1 MEKYDGVLKELAAL
15 LVPHL
20 IAHPDMQKLLS
31 GASQLVTREDMADY
45 VTMKLGVLDP
55 IDRKLIEE
63 VVQEKMDDLGPI
75 DKDMVREVCEEV
87 VDASDID
94 DKINDYMCNNF
105 DISDYES
112 EIKDMV
118 DVDDAVETHLNT
130 YLHDE
135 VVSCI
140 QGLQFNVEVSS
151 R

>member
-1 MEKYDGVLKELAAL
+1 MLQDLINENEDTRGPGFPASYKYDGLLRELAAL
-15 LVPHL
+15 LVPH
-20 IAHPDMQKLLS
+20 IVEHPSVQALLG
-31 GASQLVTREDMADY
+31 GAAQLVTREQ
-45 VTMKLGVLDP
+45 V
-55 IDRKLIEE
+55 EE
-63 VVQEKMDDLGPI
+63 IVQEKMDDLGPI
-75 DKDMVREVCEEV
+75 DKDMIREVCEEV

-94 DKINDYMCNNF
+94 DKINEYMCISF
-105 DISDYES
+105 VISDYES

-118 DVDDAVETHLNT
+118 DVDDAVESHLNT

>member
-15 LVPHL
+15 LVPH
-20 IAHPDMQKLLS
+20 IMAHPDMIS
-31 GASQLVTREDMADY
+31 GF
-45 VTMKLGVLDP
+45 GFDP
-55 IDRKLIEE
+55 AAVEE
-63 VVQEKMDDLGPI
+63 IVKAKMDDLGPI

-87 VDASDID
+87 IDASDID

-105 DISDYES
+105 DVSDYAS
-112 EIKDMV
+112 EIKDIV
-118 DVDDAVETHLNT
+118 DVDDAIETHLNT

>member
-1 MEKYDGVLKELAAL
+1 MLQDLINEDTRGPGFPASYKYDGLLRELAAL
-15 LVPHL
+15 LVPH
-20 IAHPDMQKLLS
+20 IVEHPGVQKLLG
-31 GASQLVTREDMADY
+31 GAAQLVTREQ
-45 VTMKLGVLDP
+45 V
-55 IDRKLIEE
+55 EE
-63 VVQEKMDDLGPI
+63 IVKAKMDDLGPI
-75 DKDMVREVCEEV
+75 DRDMVREVCEEV
-87 VDASDID
+87 VEASEID

-112 EIKDMV
+112 EIKDIV

>member
-1 MEKYDGVLKELAAL
+1 MEKYDAVIKELAAL

-20 IAHPDMQKLLS
+20 IAHPDVQKLLS
-31 GASQLVTREDMADY
+31 GASQLVTHET
-45 VTMKLGVLDP
+45 V
-55 IDRKLIEE
+55 EE
-63 VVQEKMDDLGPI
+63 IVQEKMDNLGAL
-75 DKDMVREVCEEV
+75 DRSWVREVCEEV
-87 VDASDID
+87 VDASEID

-105 DISDYES
+105 DISDYAS
-112 EIKDMV
+112 EIKDIV
-118 DVDDAVETHLNT
+118 DVDDAIETHLNT

>member
-1 MEKYDGVLKELAAL
+1 MNDPRAATNLEPTVANKHEALIAELADLIWPVIRERIASAL
-15 LVPHL
+15 DARINFAVENL
-20 IAHPDMQKLLS
+20 I
-31 GASQLVTREDMADY
+31 
-45 VTMKLGVLDP
+45 
-55 IDRKLIEE
+55 
-63 VVQEKMDDLGPI
+63 DD
-75 DKDMVREVCEEV
+75 K
-87 VDASDID
+87 ID
-94 DKINDYMCNNF
+94 DKINEYMCNNF

-112 EIKDMV
+112 EIKDIV

>member
-1 MEKYDGVLKELAAL
+1 MEKYDAVIKELAAL
-15 LVPHL
+15 LVPH
-20 IAHPDMQKLLS
+20 IMAHPDMVKAL
-31 GASQLVTREDMADY
+31 AF
-45 VTMKLGVLDP
+45 DP
-55 IDRKLIEE
+55 ALIED
-63 VVQEKMDDLGPI
+63 VVQAKMDELGPI
-75 DKDMVREVCEEV
+75 DKDMIREVCEEV

-105 DISDYES
+105 DISDYVS

-118 DVDDAVETHLNT
+118 DVDDAIETHLNT

-140 QGLQFNVEVSS
+140 QGLQFNVEVSA